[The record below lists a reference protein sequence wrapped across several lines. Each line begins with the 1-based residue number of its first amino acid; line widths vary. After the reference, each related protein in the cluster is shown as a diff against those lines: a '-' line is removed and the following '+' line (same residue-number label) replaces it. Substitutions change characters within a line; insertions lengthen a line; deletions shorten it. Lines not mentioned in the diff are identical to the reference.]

1 VHFVEVRIADQV
13 VPRGEAGA
21 RVAESQCR
29 DFSRTTIW
37 DDVKIREHLVDTS
50 RGSANALKAAL

>member
-1 VHFVEVRIADQV
+1 MHFVEVRIADQV

-37 DDVKIREHLVDTS
+37 DDVKLGNIWWTR
-50 RGSANALKAAL
+50 RAAALTL